1 MQDILHHDFNKSIT
15 ASALPKILSADII
28 SYKRILVVD
37 DSMTTRTMI
46 KNILLNIGYMVDA
59 VLDATE
65 ALVKLKMTHYDL
77 IITDLNMPKIDGNEF
92 IERLKNDEMYMD
104 LPVIVMSSQS
114 KENAMKVLKQV
125 KIEGYIQKDAF
136 NQSVFVNLVKETLTK
151 YHN

>member
-1 MQDILHHDFNKSIT
+1 MQDILHHDFNKSV
-15 ASALPKILSADII
+15 SAAAVPKMLSADII

-65 ALVKLKMTHYDL
+65 ALVKLKMNHYDM

-104 LPVIVMSSQS
+104 IPVIVMSSQP
-114 KENAMKVLKQV
+114 KEKAMKVLKQV
-125 KIEGYIQKDAF
+125 NIEGYIQKDAF
-136 NQSVFVNLVKETLTK
+136 NQAVLVKETLTK
-151 YHN
+151 YHR

>member
-1 MQDILHHDFNKSIT
+1 
-15 ASALPKILSADII
+15 
-28 SYKRILVVD
+28 
-37 DSMTTRTMI
+37 
-46 KNILLNIGYMVDA
+46 
-59 VLDATE
+59 
-65 ALVKLKMTHYDL
+65 
-77 IITDLNMPKIDGNEF
+77 
-92 IERLKNDEMYMD
+92 MYMD

>member
-125 KIEGYIQKDAF
+125 KIEGYIQKMHSI
-136 NQSVFVNLVKETLTK
+136 NQFL
-151 YHN
+151 